1 MVNILIGNRDSKR
14 TKSLEKQLTNDKKY
28 MINYVYSGKDIIEMY
43 WKLNP
48 DILILD
54 SNLQDMS
61 IEEIVNRLSLSPLEK
76 KKCNTILVLPSKNK
90 VQLTD
95 VQKINK
101 IIYKP
106 YCKEQLVNSIKDIE
120 IDYNTPELEV
130 GEVDWLLQCLGF
142 NCMSPGYIYMRDA
155 IIYCYYRPDELEV
168 LKTILSYLAFKHNV
182 TDTKVRDALKGCI
195 RNFNNSSSITVDK
208 ELYTA
213 LQNNGYGLSLKDF
226 LERIVFYLI
235 KLKNKGRIF

>member
-48 DILILD
+48 DILVLD
-54 SNLQDMS
+54 GNLQDMS
-61 IEEIVNRLSLSPLEK
+61 IEEIINRLSSSPLEK

-101 IIYKP
+101 IIYN
-106 YCKEQLVNSIKDIE
+106 Y
-120 IDYNTPELEV
+120 
-130 GEVDWLLQCLGF
+130 
-142 NCMSPGYIYMRDA
+142 
-155 IIYCYYRPDELEV
+155 
-168 LKTILSYLAFKHNV
+168 
-182 TDTKVRDALKGCI
+182 
-195 RNFNNSSSITVDK
+195 
-208 ELYTA
+208 
-213 LQNNGYGLSLKDF
+213 
-226 LERIVFYLI
+226 VFYFLSNFLYLTLI
-235 KLKNKGRIF
+235 FCN